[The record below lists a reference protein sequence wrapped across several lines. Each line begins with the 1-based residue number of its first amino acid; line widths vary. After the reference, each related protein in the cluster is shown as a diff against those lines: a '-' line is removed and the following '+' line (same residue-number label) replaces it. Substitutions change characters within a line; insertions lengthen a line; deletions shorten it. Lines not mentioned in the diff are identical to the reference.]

1 MIVNVMQSA
10 RRSLVERDAVSGTK
24 ILLVK
29 VVAGS
34 SGPTIANE
42 MQRTTRLMT
51 EFDTTINQRVLLV
64 KQVL

>member
-1 MIVNVMQSA
+1 MVANVMQLA
-10 RRSLVERDAVSGTK
+10 FRSLVERNDVSGVK

-29 VVAGS
+29 VVSGS

-42 MQRTTRLMT
+42 MQRPIRLMT
-51 EFDTTINQRVLLV
+51 ELDVMTGQHVLLV